1 MSSLQFT
8 VTGLCVCLCNS
19 VSQEYLFTKLFIHQK
34 GAGCIIFMTH
44 RPLAG
49 AVLKKTTMSFPGCRF
64 GKGLGLNHTVYCL
77 KGRDGILN
85 AIFFTFHF
93 LPERK
98 AGLQL
103 TCFSSDF
110 SGCSHYLF
118 LRAKL
123 SSERWKFSKISF
135 YLERKSPV
143 GRVKGNEQT
152 ACVGFLQKN
161 GCGDCVCNRSA
172 RTALGAGVG
181 PALRGKQACGWKL
194 ADTIRGFRALL
205 SSAIETHEL
214 TFF

>member
-34 GAGCIIFMTH
+34 GAGCIVFMTH

-49 AVLKKTTMSFPGCRF
+49 AVLKKTTMSFPGCWF

-85 AIFFTFHF
+85 AIFKFHF

-103 TCFSSDF
+103 TCSSSDF

-118 LRAKL
+118 
-123 SSERWKFSKISF
+123 
-135 YLERKSPV
+135 
-143 GRVKGNEQT
+143 
-152 ACVGFLQKN
+152 
-161 GCGDCVCNRSA
+161 
-172 RTALGAGVG
+172 
-181 PALRGKQACGWKL
+181 
-194 ADTIRGFRALL
+194 
-205 SSAIETHEL
+205 
-214 TFF
+214 